1 MQRIV
6 LALIVLI
13 VVSSLG
19 ARYLGGDE
27 ASPRRPSPGPGAS
40 PNPRGD
46 AGRQRARLPRTPMPS
61 RPPDG
66 DWQRPDGGRAPG
78 WGEPDTGED
87 GGGAGGRGGSDRG
100 GQALRPASPGDP
112 SIRIA
117 IPARVRSSSGTA
129 FSIDSRGLWMTARHV
144 VDSCPKAYILTGP
157 RRGMLVKR
165 VYIHRSADIAFVTTD
180 RGAPAFAFAWDTLR
194 VGQTGYHFGFPK
206 GQPGDVKSRLIGR
219 RVMRVHGRYSTA
231 EPIVAWVE
239 RVRVPDTYEGLGGI
253 SGGPAFDAQG
263 RVIGVTVAGTVR
275 RGRVYTTSH
284 TSMRAALARARITR
298 GDGQTAGAIPGTGF
312 ADFARTLRGRLS
324 IAKIVCLV
332 PQRRTNP
339 RRPRY

>member
-13 VVSSLG
+13 VLSSLG
-19 ARYLGGDE
+19 ARYLGGDD

-40 PNPRGD
+40 PNPRADSGQ
-46 AGRQRARLPRTPMPS
+46 QRARLPRS
-61 RPPDG
+61 SHPDG
-66 DWQRPDGGRAPG
+66 DWQRPDGGRAPR
-78 WGEPDTGED
+78 WGEPDTGEEGGAD
-87 GGGAGGRGGSDRG
+87 GGGARGRNGDGSGR
-100 GQALRPASPGDP
+100 ALRPASPGDP

-194 VGQTGYHFGFPK
+194 IGQTGYHFGYPK
-206 GQPGDVKSRLIGR
+206 GQPGDVKSRLLGR

-239 RVRVPDTYEGLGGI
+239 RVRIPDTYEGLGGI
-253 SGGPAFDAQG
+253 SGGPAFDTQG

-275 RGRVYTTSH
+275 RGRVYTTAAV
-284 TSMRAALARARITR
+284 SMRAALARARITL
-298 GDGQTAGAIPGTGF
+298 GDGQSVGAIPGTGF
-312 ADFARTLRGRLS
+312 ADFARALRGRLS

-332 PQRRTNP
+332 PQRRNP
-339 RRPRY
+339 RRPYN

>member
-1 MQRIV
+1 MQRLV
-6 LALIVLI
+6 LAAIVLI
-13 VVSSLG
+13 VLASLG
-19 ARYLGGDE
+19 ARYLGTDD
-27 ASPRRPSPGPGAS
+27 ASPRQPAPGPGAS
-40 PNPRGD
+40 PNPRAD
-46 AGRQRARLPRTPMPS
+46 AGQGRARR
-61 RPPDG
+61 RPARQPARAPDG

-78 WGEPDTGED
+78 WGEPDSGKD
-87 GGGAGGRGGSDRG
+87 GGARGRGGNEG
-100 GQALRPASPGDP
+100 GGRALRPASPGDP
-112 SIRIA
+112 SIRIE
-117 IPARVRSSSGTA
+117 IPARVSSSSGTA

-144 VDSCPKAYILTGP
+144 VDSCPKAYILTGA

-165 VYIHRSADIAFVTTD
+165 VYVHPSADIAFVTTD

-206 GQPGDVKSRLIGR
+206 GRPGDVKSRLIGR

-239 RVRVPDTYEGLGGI
+239 RVRIPDTYEGLGGI

-275 RGRVYTTSH
+275 RGRVYTTAAV
-284 TSMRAALARARITR
+284 SMRAALARARIRR
-298 GDGQTAGAIPGTGF
+298 GDGQKTGAIPGTGF
-312 ADFARTLRGRLS
+312 ADFARALRSRLS

-332 PQRRTNP
+332 PQRRRSP
-339 RRPRY
+339 RRPTY